1 MSWSQLDFRYVSEGK
16 DEGWNRRMDSERCP
30 NRNQSDPKHSLHT
43 KSQVVNLPEE
53 DRKVKILQILNL
65 KSSGP
70 QGFETHLID

>member
-1 MSWSQLDFRYVSEGK
+1 
-16 DEGWNRRMDSERCP
+16 
-30 NRNQSDPKHSLHT
+30 
-43 KSQVVNLPEE
+43 VVNLPEE